1 MIITCPNC
9 NKQFK
14 IDNSLIPDEGRD
26 LQCGSCNHIWFF
38 KFEEQNVA
46 IDNNQTSYLEN
57 TKTQEITD
65 KKELQ
70 KKIDKIINTKD
81 TALVKYNKKN
91 NFSLVKVFRYF
102 LVLIISFISIIII
115 LDTFKYPL
123 GKYFPNLEFHSFRLL
138 LQSAFRSEVIDSSA
152 SMRAINSSE
161 NSYSIP
167 AISMGRSSF
176 DFLSRFLASASK
188 GIRNRIG
195 SEVMMKTHPL

>member
-1 MIITCPNC
+1 MYKINMIIQCIKC
-9 NKQFK
+9 SKKFEVRS
-14 IDNSLIPDEGRD
+14 DLIPQNGRAV
-26 LQCGSCNHIWFF
+26 QCGSCNHIWFF
-38 KFEEQNVA
+38 KFEKQNVA
-46 IDNNQTSYLEN
+46 IDKNQTSHLEN

-123 GKYFPNLEFHSFRLL
+123 GKYFPNLELL
-138 LQSAFRSEVIDSSA
+138 LFNFYETLIDT
-152 SMRAINSSE
+152 
-161 NSYSIP
+161 YSFIKDL
-167 AISMGRSSF
+167 I
-176 DFLSRFLASASK
+176 
-188 GIRNRIG
+188 
-195 SEVMMKTHPL
+195 

>member
-1 MIITCPNC
+1 MIIQCIKC
-9 NKQFK
+9 SKKFEVRS
-14 IDNSLIPDEGRD
+14 DLIPQNGRTI
-26 LQCGSCNHIWFF
+26 QCGSCNHTWFF

-46 IDNNQTSYLEN
+46 IDNNQTSHLEN

-102 LVLIISFISIIII
+102 LVLIISLISIIII

-123 GKYFPNLEFHSFRLL
+123 GKYFPNLELL
-138 LQSAFRSEVIDSSA
+138 LFNFYETLIDT
-152 SMRAINSSE
+152 
-161 NSYSIP
+161 YS
-167 AISMGRSSF
+167 F
-176 DFLSRFLASASK
+176 
-188 GIRNRIG
+188 IRDLI
-195 SEVMMKTHPL
+195 